1 MAERQ
6 SGKPICPSAALVDGG
21 AGVRFR
27 VQLGARPASAFA
39 VRSGGVAH
47 AYLNTCAHRG
57 VELDW
62 EPGRFFDAAGQWLVC
77 STHGALYDPASGNC
91 VGGPCRGA
99 RLTALPVHE
108 ADGNVCLVLKDGLDL
123 A

>member
-1 MAERQ
+1 MAERAD
-6 SGKPICPSAALVDGG
+6 KPICPSAALVEGG

-27 VQLGARPASAFA
+27 VRWGARPAAAFV
-39 VRSGGVAH
+39 VRAGGVAR

-62 EPGRFFDAAGQWLVC
+62 EAGRFFDVAGQWLVC

-99 RLTALPVHE
+99 RLTALPVRE
-108 ADGNVCLVLKDGLDL
+108 DDGNVCLVVTDGLDL